1 MWARIVKIIL
11 SLPFLIVA
19 GLFGFYLLFGYFLVD
34 PLAKK
39 ILPWVGENKLASQL
53 SVRQVKFDP
62 LTLEATVEGLALAE
76 RSGEPLA
83 GFERLYVNLDSGGL
97 FRWAWRIRDIELDGP
112 HATVLVRQ
120 GGRLNWGDLIDKLNE
135 DKQPPSDTLP
145 RLLVDRLRI
154 AEGRVEYTDAHRSG
168 EPFRVVLEPLGLE
181 LDGLSTLP
189 EDLGNYLIAAK
200 LPEQGGTLKWKG
212 EVGLNPLMSNGEIGL
227 EGVRLTNLLRVVKSP
242 RNFELPSGTL
252 GAGLNYRFAM
262 VRTADGSDVPSLQVE
277 GAQLLLQ
284 DLALAPRGGGAP
296 KLTLPEARIS
306 DGRFDLLKREVGVAT
321 VSLAGGRVWAARDV
335 KGELDWQALFAPV
348 GDPAAEPAAS
358 PVTPSAAQSP
368 ETSAPG
374 GITSAAAWKIGIG
387 EVRLAD
393 WAVRFADRGFAP
405 AIGIDVDDINL
416 SAALAVEVASAPVIE
431 VKPLNLSLGPIQMRS
446 GSRTVAELKR
456 AALVNAQLLPSQ
468 NRMDVE
474 AVELSGAKTALVLAR
489 DGSLNW
495 SEILQKAPGAPAA
508 ASTAPAKAPREAA
521 GKPPMDL
528 RLARLSI
535 DGIEVGI
542 TDQAPEVPVALDVER
557 GFVTLQDIRFD
568 MDPAVPL
575 KNLRLDMDHAVP
587 LKAGFALKQGGR
599 VDASGKVVPG
609 KATGRLDVQAANVSL
624 RPFAPYVNRFAR
636 LELRSGAA
644 SSRGSLSL
652 APAKAGT
659 GVRYRGGFS
668 IDDLAITEEETAE
681 AFLGWKKL
689 SSDSLDFSLQPNRLH
704 LDELVAQNPFGKIV
718 IFEDQSINLKRILRD
733 QGGAPGD
740 AAAEKPDAKAA
751 ASVDGAAEEP
761 APAPAT
767 AAEPAF
773 PVAVERIRIV
783 DANLDFADLSLT
795 PQFGALIHTLSGV
808 VNGLSTDP
816 AAQAQIELDGQVD
829 EYGSTRIRGSL
840 KPFAATEFT
849 DLTLIF
855 RNLEMTRLTPYSGKF
870 AGRRIDSGKLS
881 VDLEYKIKER
891 QLTGNNKFVVNR
903 LRLGENVDS
912 PSAMRLPLDLAIA
925 LLEDSNGIIDLDL
938 PVSGSLDDPKFSY
951 GAIVWKAVVNVLTKL
966 VTAPFRALGGLLGI
980 SSEKLEAVG
989 FDPGSDALLPPER
1002 EKLKALG
1009 EAMGKRPA
1017 LTLTI
1022 EPAFD
1027 PAADTRAI
1035 QEWWIRRDVA
1045 QRRGVK
1051 LMSGE
1056 PAGPIDLANE
1066 KTQKAVMVLAESRF
1080 KKEQLAKWKEDFAK
1094 PRPDGRTLHAE
1105 LLEQLTLQ
1113 IPVTEPELVRLAQ
1126 QRGAAVQQALAAS
1139 GVTADRV
1146 KIATP
1151 VQRDAADRVVAAKM
1165 TLGAGK
1171 LGAAAPAA
1179 AESPAAAAP

>member
-1 MWARIVKIIL
+1 MWGRTVKIVL

-53 SVRQVKFDP
+53 SVQKVKFDP

-76 RSGEPLA
+76 RGGEPLA
-83 GFERLYVNLDSGGL
+83 GFDRLYVNLDTGGL
-97 FRWAWRIRDIELDGP
+97 FRWAWRIRDVELDGP

-120 GGRLNWGDLIDKLNE
+120 GGRLNWADLVDKLNE
-135 DKQPPSDTLP
+135 DKEPPSDTLP

-154 AEGRVEYTDAHRSG
+154 AEGRIEHTDANRVG

-189 EDLGNYLIAAK
+189 EDLGSYLVAAK
-200 LPEQGGTLKWKG
+200 LPEHGGTLKWKG
-212 EVGLNPLMSNGEIGL
+212 EVGLNPLMSNGEIAL
-227 EGVRLTNLLRVVKSP
+227 EGVRLTNLLRVVRSP

-262 VRTADGSDVPSLQVE
+262 VRDASGSDVPSLQVE

-306 DGRFDLLKREVGVAT
+306 DGRFDLLKREVAVAT

-348 GDPAAEPAAS
+348 GEPAAK
-358 PVTPSAAQSP
+358 PALAPGTPPAAQPAKSNVP
-368 ETSAPG
+368 GVATPAP
-374 GITSAAAWKIGIG
+374 AWKIGIG

-405 AIGIDVDDINL
+405 AIGIDIDDINL
-416 SAALAVEVASAPVIE
+416 SAALSVEVASAPMIE
-431 VKPLNLSLGPIQMRS
+431 VKPLNLSLGPVQMRS

-456 AALVNAQLLPSQ
+456 AALVNAKLLPSQ

-474 AVELSGAKTALVLAR
+474 AVELSGAKTTLSLEK
-489 DGSLNW
+489 DGQLNW
-495 SEILQKAPGAPAA
+495 NAILQKAPGAPPAPAA
-508 ASTAPAKAPREAA
+508 APAKTKAIAA

-528 RLARLSI
+528 HLARLSL

-542 TDQAPEVPVALDVER
+542 VDHSPAVPVRLDLER
-557 GFVTLQDIRFD
+557 GFVAIQDIRFD

-575 KNLRLDMDHAVP
+575 KNLQLDMDHAVP
-587 LKAGFALKQGGR
+587 LKAGFALRQGGR
-599 VDASGKVVPG
+599 VDASGRVIPG
-609 KATGRLDVQAANVSL
+609 KATGKLDVKAANVSL

-652 APAKAGT
+652 ARAKTGT
-659 GVRYRGGFS
+659 GVTYRGAFS
-668 IDDLAITEEETAE
+668 VDDLAITEEETAE

-689 SSDSLDFSLQPNRLH
+689 SSDSLDFSLHPNRLH
-704 LDELVAQNPFGKIV
+704 FDELVAQNPFGKIV

-733 QGGAPGD
+733 QGGAARGD
-740 AAAEKPDAKAA
+740 AAGKPDASAAKEPASVADAPAA
-751 ASVDGAAEEP
+751 AAE
-761 APAPAT
+761 A
-767 AAEPAF
+767 AF

-808 VNGLSTDP
+808 INGLSTDP
-816 AAQAQIELDGQVD
+816 GATAQVELDGQVD
-829 EYGSTRIRGSL
+829 DYGSTRIRGSL
-840 KPFAATEFT
+840 KPFRPTEFT
-849 DLTLIF
+849 DLALIF

-881 VDLEYKIKER
+881 VDLEYKIKDR
-891 QLTGNNKFVVNR
+891 QLAGKNKFVVNR

-951 GAIVWKAVVNVLTKL
+951 GAIIWKAVVNVLTKL
-966 VTAPFRALGGLLGI
+966 VTAPFRAIGALLGI
-980 SSEKLEAVG
+980 SSEKLEAIG

-1009 EAMGKRPA
+1009 DAMGKRPA
-1017 LTLTI
+1017 LTLQV

-1027 PAADTRAI
+1027 PVADTRAI

-1045 QRRGVK
+1045 QRKGVK

-1066 KTQKAVMVLAESRF
+1066 KTQKALMVLAEGRF
-1080 KKEQLAKWKEDFAK
+1080 KKEQLAKWQEAFAK
-1094 PRPDGRTLHAE
+1094 PRVDGRTLHAE

-1113 IPVTEPELVRLAQ
+1113 IPVTEAELVRLAG
-1126 QRGAAVQQALAAS
+1126 QRGAAVKEALAAS
-1139 GVTADRV
+1139 GVAADRV
-1146 KIATP
+1146 SIATP
-1151 VQRDAADRVVAAKM
+1151 VERDVADRVVAAKM

-1171 LGAAAPAA
+1171 LGTAAPAQ
-1179 AESPAAAAP
+1179 AETPAAAAP